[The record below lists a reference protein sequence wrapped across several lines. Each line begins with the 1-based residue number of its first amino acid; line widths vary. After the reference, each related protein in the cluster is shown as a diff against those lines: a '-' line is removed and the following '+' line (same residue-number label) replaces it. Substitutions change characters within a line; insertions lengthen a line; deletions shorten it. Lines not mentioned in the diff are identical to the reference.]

1 MSPCCRSSEG
11 DEHRLHPDDD
21 SGASSPATA
30 KRQIGELVAEY
41 VLRETPLRT
50 RLKNDGR
57 LHVHASKL
65 TPAEVGPVVD

>member
-1 MSPCCRSSEG
+1 MSI
-11 DEHRLHPDDD
+11 
-21 SGASSPATA
+21 ASIPTTIQELLLRRPPS
-30 KRQIGELVAEY
+30 GELVAEY